1 MQERE
6 QVSVENLIQHIIVTK
21 ESERGYK
28 TLGVSRKKQKIV
40 YKSVRKVYKNRTLKV
55 CSLHLVD

>member
-21 ESERGYK
+21 EIERGYK

-40 YKSVRKVYKNRTLKV
+40 YKSVCKVYKNRT
-55 CSLHLVD
+55 